1 MTVDADSHETASRRF
16 TRQSSRKRTLI
27 GLGVLTAIALIAV
40 VSVLTG
46 GKVTNGNVLTTS
58 ELVGQR
64 LKSFSLNGLDGGEI
78 RAPWESGR
86 ASVIVFFAS
95 YCGPCKAE
103 MPKIAKYIRMNN
115 PSPVEVLAV
124 DATDVRSSAQA
135 MVKKDGVTFPVAF
148 DPNGVVTSGIFRF
161 TAVPESVFVNAK
173 GVVTGVDFGAI
184 PKKQLAS
191 AIHSLKTEN
200 G

>member
-1 MTVDADSHETASRRF
+1 MTKDAESPRIARLHWKRRP
-16 TRQSSRKRTLI
+16 SKNLTLI
-27 GLGVLTAIALIAV
+27 PIGGGIAVSLIAV

-46 GKVTNGNVLTTS
+46 GNVTNGKVLSTS
-58 ELVGQR
+58 ELVGHR
-64 LKSFSLNGLDGGEI
+64 LKNFSLGGLNGGEI

-103 MPKIAKYIRMNN
+103 MPKIAKYIQTNN

-135 MVKKDGVTFPVAF
+135 MVKKDGVTFQVAF
-148 DPNGVVTSGIFRF
+148 DPNGVVTSGIFGF
-161 TAVPESVFVNAK
+161 LAVPESVFVNAK
-173 GVVTGVDFGAI
+173 GVVTGVHFGAI
-184 PKKQLAS
+184 PKKQLAD
-191 AIHSLKTEN
+191 AIRALRTT
-200 G
+200 